1 MNHPFIEYAGEEK
14 HIHQFKAE
22 RLNILKSHLSAQ
34 FISDVETFSDK
45 YVTILQLF
53 ETCVENRWE
62 EEVMLKDPYGR
73 PLESIRI
80 SVTQRCNLNC
90 FYCHREGE
98 DPSQREE
105 MTPKEIQKIV
115 AIAASFGLGKVK
127 LTGGEPLLR
136 RDILDIVARIHETP
150 GIEEVSMTTNGIL
163 LSEYAESLKKA
174 GLARVNVS
182 LDTLTAER
190 FKQIT
195 GVDALE
201 SVTLGIL
208 KARDAGLNPV
218 KVNMVLLKGLNED
231 EVSDMIDFAKRNSV
245 ILQIIELEAPD
256 ESEWYKRYHAS
267 LNAVEHLL
275 EGMAED
281 ITIRKMH
288 HRKKY
293 HLRGGGEVEIVKP
306 MHNTEFCRHCNRIRV
321 TSDGKLKP
329 CLFRN
334 DNLVD
339 MLGPI
344 RRGASEETLK
354 KLFLE
359 AVRRREPYFK

>member
-1 MNHPFIEYAGEEK
+1 MRKDGK
-14 HIHQFKAE
+14 KQ
-22 RLNILKSHLSAQ
+22 
-34 FISDVETFSDK
+34 
-45 YVTILQLF
+45 
-53 ETCVENRWE
+53 
-62 EEVMLKDPYGR
+62 MLKDPYGR

-98 DPSQREE
+98 DPSHKDE
-105 MTPKEIQKIV
+105 MTPEEIQKIV
-115 AIAASFGLGKVK
+115 SIAASFGLGEVK

-136 RDILDIVARIHETP
+136 RDILEIVRRIHDTP
-150 GIEEVSMTTNGIL
+150 GVKEVSMTTNGIL
-163 LSEYAESLKKA
+163 LSEFAYSLKKA

-182 LDTLTAER
+182 LDTLRGER

-195 GVDALE
+195 SVDALK
-201 SVTLGIL
+201 SVMSGIE
-208 KARDAGLNPV
+208 KAKDAGLHPV
-218 KVNMVLLKGLNED
+218 KVNMVLLKGLNDD
-231 EVSDMIDFAKRNSV
+231 EVPSMINFAKKIGV
-245 ILQIIELEAPD
+245 ILQIIELEASY
-256 ESEWYKRYHAS
+256 ENELYKRYHAS
-267 LNAVEHLL
+267 MDAVEHLL
-275 EGMAED
+275 ENMAES

-293 HLRGGGEVEIVKP
+293 HLRNGGEVEIVKP
-306 MHNTEFCRHCNRIRV
+306 MHNTEFCSHCNRIRV

-344 RRGASEETLK
+344 RRGASEETLR

-359 AVRRREPYFK
+359 AVNRREPYFK

>member
-1 MNHPFIEYAGEEK
+1 
-14 HIHQFKAE
+14 
-22 RLNILKSHLSAQ
+22 
-34 FISDVETFSDK
+34 
-45 YVTILQLF
+45 
-53 ETCVENRWE
+53 
-62 EEVMLKDPYGR
+62 MLKDPYGR

-98 DPSQREE
+98 DPSRRDE
-105 MTPKEIQKIV
+105 MTPEEIQKVV

-136 RDILDIVARIHETP
+136 GDILDIVARIHGTP
-150 GIEEVSMTTNGIL
+150 GVKEVSMTTNGIL
-163 LSEYAESLKKA
+163 LSQYAYGLKKA
-174 GLARVNVS
+174 GLARVNIS
-182 LDTLTAER
+182 LDTLIAER
-190 FKQIT
+190 YRQIT
-195 GVDALE
+195 GVDALK
-201 SVTLGIL
+201 SVIFGIV
-208 KARDAGLNPV
+208 KAKDAGLKPV
-218 KVNMVLLKGLNED
+218 KVNMVLLKGLNEH
-231 EVSDMIDFAKRNSV
+231 EVSDMIDFAKKNDV

-256 ESEWYKRYHAS
+256 EDEWYKRYHAS
-267 LNAVEHLL
+267 LDSIEHLL
-275 EGMAED
+275 ENMAEN

-293 HLRGGGEVEIVKP
+293 HLRGGGEVEVVKP
-306 MHNTEFCRHCNRIRV
+306 MHNTEFCLHCNRIRV

-339 MLGPI
+339 ILGPI
-344 RRGASEETLK
+344 RRGASEEELRE
-354 KLFLE
+354 LFLE

>member
-1 MNHPFIEYAGEEK
+1 
-14 HIHQFKAE
+14 
-22 RLNILKSHLSAQ
+22 
-34 FISDVETFSDK
+34 
-45 YVTILQLF
+45 
-53 ETCVENRWE
+53 
-62 EEVMLKDPYGR
+62 MLKDPYGR

-98 DPSQREE
+98 DQSKKGE
-105 MTPKEIQKIV
+105 MTPEEIQRIV
-115 AIAASFGLGKVK
+115 AIAASFGLGEVK
-127 LTGGEPLLR
+127 LTGGEPLIR
-136 RDILDIVARIHETP
+136 RDILEIVTKIHETP
-150 GIEEVSMTTNGIL
+150 GVKEVSMTTNGIL
-163 LSEYAESLKKA
+163 LPEYAYDLKKA

-182 LDTLTAER
+182 LDTLKSEIY
-190 FKQIT
+190 KQIT
-195 GVDALE
+195 GVDALK
-201 SVTLGIL
+201 SVTFGIA
-208 KARDAGLNPV
+208 KAKDAGLHPV
-218 KVNMVLLKGLNED
+218 KVNMVLLKGLNEH
-231 EVSDMIDFAKRNSV
+231 EVPEMIDFARKNDV

-256 ESEWYKRYHAS
+256 ENEWYKRYHAN
-267 LNAVEHLL
+267 LDAVEHLL
-275 EGMAED
+275 ESMAES

-339 MLGPI
+339 MLGPM
-344 RRGASEETLK
+344 RRGASEDTLRK
-354 KLFLE
+354 VFLE
-359 AVRRREPYFK
+359 AVKRREPYFK

>member
-1 MNHPFIEYAGEEK
+1 
-14 HIHQFKAE
+14 
-22 RLNILKSHLSAQ
+22 
-34 FISDVETFSDK
+34 
-45 YVTILQLF
+45 
-53 ETCVENRWE
+53 
-62 EEVMLKDPYGR
+62 MLKDPYGR

-98 DPSQREE
+98 DQSKKGE
-105 MTPKEIQKIV
+105 MTPEEIQRIV
-115 AIAASFGLGKVK
+115 AIAASFGLGEVK
-127 LTGGEPLLR
+127 LTGGEPLIR
-136 RDILDIVARIHETP
+136 RDILEIVTKIHETP
-150 GIEEVSMTTNGIL
+150 GVKEVSMTTNGIL
-163 LSEYAESLKKA
+163 LPEYAYDLKKA

-182 LDTLTAER
+182 LDTLKSEIY
-190 FKQIT
+190 KQIT
-195 GVDALE
+195 GVDALK
-201 SVTLGIL
+201 SVTSGIA
-208 KARDAGLNPV
+208 KAKDAGLHPV
-218 KVNMVLLKGLNED
+218 KVNMVLLKGLNEH
-231 EVSDMIDFAKRNSV
+231 EVPEMIDFTRKNDV

-256 ESEWYKRYHAS
+256 ENEWYKRYHAN
-267 LNAVEHLL
+267 LDAVEHLL
-275 EGMAED
+275 ESMAES

-339 MLGPI
+339 MLGPM
-344 RRGASEETLK
+344 RRGASEDTLRK
-354 KLFLE
+354 VFLE
-359 AVRRREPYFK
+359 AVKRREPYFK

>member
-1 MNHPFIEYAGEEK
+1 
-14 HIHQFKAE
+14 
-22 RLNILKSHLSAQ
+22 
-34 FISDVETFSDK
+34 
-45 YVTILQLF
+45 
-53 ETCVENRWE
+53 
-62 EEVMLKDPYGR
+62 MLKDPYGR

-98 DPSQREE
+98 DPSGREE
-105 MTPKEIQKIV
+105 MTPEEIQKIV
-115 AIAASFGLGKVK
+115 AIAASLGLREVK

-136 RDILDIVARIHETP
+136 KDILDIVARIHDTP
-150 GIEEVSMTTNGIL
+150 GIKEVSMTTNGIL
-163 LSEYAESLKKA
+163 LSGYAYRLKKA

-182 LDTLTAER
+182 LDTLTAE
-190 FKQIT
+190 KYEQIT
-195 GVDALE
+195 GVDALKTVV
-201 SVTLGIL
+201 SGIT
-208 KARDAGLNPV
+208 KARDAGLSPV

-231 EVSDMIDFAKRNSV
+231 EVLRMIDFAKKNDV
-245 ILQIIELEAPD
+245 ILQIIELESSI
-256 ESEWYKRYHAS
+256 ENEFYRKYHAS
-267 LNAVEHLL
+267 LDAVEHLL
-275 EGMAED
+275 EGMTESV
-281 ITIRKMH
+281 TIRKMH

-344 RRGASEETLK
+344 RKGASEEEMK

-359 AVRRREPYFK
+359 AVKYREPYFK